1 MSKRVAVLGS
11 TGSIGQAALD
21 VIAHLGEPY
30 RVAAISAHRSG
41 SKLIEQ
47 ARRFRPAAV
56 AITSDD
62 ADAAVVS
69 ELRSLGSEVVQGP
82 EGLSELARRDDVD
95 VVLSAVVGAAG
106 LPAALSS
113 IESGKPLLLAN
124 KESLV
129 VAGELLVPLARERGV
144 PILPIDS
151 EHSAV
156 FQAMQC
162 GRREE
167 IRRVI
172 LTASGGP
179 FRKWPLEKMEDASPA
194 DAMNHPTWNMGG
206 KITVDSATMFNKALE
221 VIEAVRLFGLS
232 PKQVEVVIHPESVV
246 HSMVEFVDGSVL
258 AQMSPPDMRLPIQY
272 ALTWPQ
278 RRTGIAR
285 RLGFDR
291 AMSFHFEPPDLQR
304 FPALQIGFEV
314 AEHGGTVGAV
324 MNAAN
329 EEAVSAFLDGRLR
342 FGMIW
347 RVVERTI
354 ARHDARNASDMEEL
368 LRADRWARKTAR
380 ELIGTTDVHCAR

>member
-1 MSKRVAVLGS
+1 M
-11 TGSIGQAALD
+11 
-21 VIAHLGEPY
+21 
-30 RVAAISAHRSG
+30 
-41 SKLIEQ
+41 
-47 ARRFRPAAV
+47 
-56 AITSDD
+56 TSRD
-62 ADAAVVS
+62 ADPTVLS
-69 ELRSLGSEVVQGP
+69 ELRATGTEVSVGP
-82 EGLSELARRDDVD
+82 DALSDLVRRDDVD
-95 VVLSAVVGAAG
+95 LVLSAVVGAAG
-106 LPAALSS
+106 LPAALAS
-113 IESGKPLLLAN
+113 IECGKPLLLAN

-129 VAGELLVPLARERGV
+129 IAGELLVPLARKRGV

-179 FRKWPLEKMEDASPA
+179 FRNWPLEKMENASPA
-194 DAMNHPTWNMGG
+194 DALNHPTWNMGG

-258 AQMSPPDMRLPIQY
+258 AQMSPPDMRMPIQY
-272 ALTWPQ
+272 ALTWPE
-278 RRTGIAR
+278 RRPGIAR
-285 RLGFDR
+285 RLSFDR
-291 AMSFHFEPPDLQR
+291 AQVFHFEPPDLRR

-314 AEHGGTVGAV
+314 AAHGGTMGAA

-329 EEAVSAFLDGRLR
+329 EEAVTAFLDGRLP

-354 ARHDARNASDMEEL
+354 ARHDARSASNVDEL

-380 ELIGTTDVHCAR
+380 EMISATDIHCMR